1 MQVTAK
7 LRYLRLAPRK
17 VRQVADAIRGKK
29 VAEAQTILQFLV
41 RRPVLPIS
49 KLLKSAITSARN
61 NFQLEENNLYISK
74 ITVDEGPKLKRWM
87 PVSRGRTNP
96 IFKRTSH
103 ITLILDEIKPSAKK
117 KIKKAAQQQK
127 ESLVEQAKVEKTE
140 ETDKPFTN
148 GELVKGKEADI
159 IKRPT
164 VHTQEERPKFEKRE
178 SKKLKGPGV
187 IKRIFRRKAF

>member
-87 PVSRGRTNP
+87 PVSRGRANP
-96 IFKRTSH
+96 IIKRTSH

-117 KIKKAAQQQK
+117 RAKKKMPFVPTQEKEPLEKIEEVTKEPVIKKPFVPTQPRFERK
-127 ESLVEQAKVEKTE
+127 E
-140 ETDKPFTN
+140 
-148 GELVKGKEADI
+148 
-159 IKRPT
+159 IKK
-164 VHTQEERPKFEKRE
+164 Q
-178 SKKLKGPGV
+178 KGPGV

>member
-29 VAEAQTILQFLV
+29 VTEAQTILQFLV

-49 KLLKSAITSARN
+49 KLLKSAIASARN
-61 NFQLEENNLYISK
+61 DFQLEEKNLYISK

-87 PVSRGRTNP
+87 PVSRGRANQ

-103 ITLILDEIKPSAKK
+103 ITLILDEIKPTPKK
-117 KIKKAAQQQK
+117 KKKSKKTAIPK
-127 ESLVEQAKVEKTE
+127 IPMAKPSRTLDKIGAGEKKE
-140 ETDKPFTN
+140 ETIEK
-148 GELVKGKEADI
+148 EVKEEDI
-159 IKRPT
+159 IK
-164 VHTQEERPKFEKRE
+164 EKFKPKKKEIKKPVKRFGAL
-178 SKKLKGPGV
+178 KK
-187 IKRIFRRKAF
+187 IFRRKAM

>member
-140 ETDKPFTN
+140 ETDK
-148 GELVKGKEADI
+148 EADI